1 MCQNVQLFCAVIR
14 IYIYSFFRR
23 MCGHGPPVEKPNFNV
38 VCIGLSKS
46 GKSTLLSVLSGESTD
61 NIEPTIGFRIKA
73 LMFNDCIVD
82 VKELGGG
89 EGVRPYWDKYFGGAE
104 GIIFVVDSSASDE
117 DLQLTNNELHKVLAD
132 PELDNLPLMV
142 LCNYS
147 DKEGAKSKE
156 ELQKVLEL
164 DLETNSRHWEIHS
177 CTTSDRQSIKVAF
190 ESFNKTLL
198 DSKRKAEGFSKI

>member
-1 MCQNVQLFCAVIR
+1 MTKISLFN
-14 IYIYSFFRR
+14 
-23 MCGHGPPVEKPNFNV
+23 K
-38 VCIGLSKS
+38 
-46 GKSTLLSVLSGESTD
+46 
-61 NIEPTIGFRIKA
+61 
-73 LMFNDCIVD
+73 
-82 VKELGGG
+82 GG

-156 ELQKVLEL
+156 EVL
-164 DLETNSRHWEIHS
+164 I
-177 CTTSDRQSIKVAF
+177 I
-190 ESFNKTLL
+190 SFLILL
-198 DSKRKAEGFSKI
+198 DTYFCDTFSFKIFIFTKSPIYFFLSSLNWFLNNIDIKMVEAVTMWSFVQKHMRFLQFLKLKL